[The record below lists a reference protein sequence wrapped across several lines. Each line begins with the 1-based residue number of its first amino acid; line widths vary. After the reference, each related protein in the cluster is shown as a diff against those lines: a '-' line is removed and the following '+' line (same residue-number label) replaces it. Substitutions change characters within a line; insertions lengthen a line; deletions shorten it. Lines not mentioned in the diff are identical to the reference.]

1 MAGRKKK
8 QRPFTKGPICFRKA
22 PYVSERTYMFQK
34 NPICLKKRPICCPY
48 VVLSEGFS
56 SLYVEKAPYVA
67 NQVPIC
73 GPYAAHMWP
82 ICFGCSSGTWSL
94 LPRVQRQRFELST
107 VPRKEFPKVTTVT
120 RDEAATWLLQASS
133 VMRQTDGEV
142 NHSYRPPYRIQG
154 RSAVIRNNYGRQ
166 AVYCLQMPLAQCT

>member
-56 SLYVEKAPYVA
+56 SPYVEKAPYVA
-67 NQVPIC
+67 KQVPIC
-73 GPYAAHMWP
+73 GPYAAHIRP
-82 ICFGCSSGTWSL
+82 ICFGCSCVSL
-94 LPRVQRQRFELST
+94 FLSLSSFSSA
-107 VPRKEFPKVTTVT
+107 PHPSNP
-120 RDEAATWLLQASS
+120 LLRLIHPALLFYLSLSS
-133 VMRQTDGEV
+133 FFLV
-142 NHSYRPPYRIQG
+142 H
-154 RSAVIRNNYGRQ
+154 
-166 AVYCLQMPLAQCT
+166 

>member
-1 MAGRKKK
+1 MIDKTFERKKKTHVPEKCNVAGRKKK

-22 PYVSERTYMFQK
+22 PYVSERTYRFQK

-56 SLYVEKAPYVA
+56 SPYVEKAPYVA

-82 ICFGCSSGTWSL
+82 ICFGCSSDTNTHARTHTRPTVIL
-94 LPRVQRQRFELST
+94 RVYSCLDLGPETGR
-107 VPRKEFPKVTTVT
+107 
-120 RDEAATWLLQASS
+120 LQH
-133 VMRQTDGEV
+133 V
-142 NHSYRPPYRIQG
+142 
-154 RSAVIRNNYGRQ
+154 
-166 AVYCLQMPLAQCT
+166 

>member
-8 QRPFTKGPICFRKA
+8 QRLFTEGPICFRKT

-48 VVLSEGFS
+48 VVLSEEFS
-56 SLYVEKAPYVA
+56 SPYVEKAPYVA

-82 ICFGCSSGTWSL
+82 ICFGCSSDSI
-94 LPRVQRQRFELST
+94 LPFRLHAHTLCQLWYNIRTNVSTKFTDQFCHQQIERENVLST
-107 VPRKEFPKVTTVT
+107 STNRVERTPS
-120 RDEAATWLLQASS
+120 LQ
-133 VMRQTDGEV
+133 
-142 NHSYRPPYRIQG
+142 
-154 RSAVIRNNYGRQ
+154 
-166 AVYCLQMPLAQCT
+166 